1 VFIGD
6 PHQHIYGFRGAI
18 NILEELEGTTHTYS
32 LTQSFRFGP
41 EIASVAT
48 ILLAQLKKV
57 KTMINGCSLPS
68 TIYGNAVG
76 QVAVIARTNL
86 ELFNKAIEVC
96 LQESSMTRIAFVGG
110 INGYGLD
117 LVEDIYKLFSGNK
130 RAIYKNKFI
139 SRFSSFATLKQYA
152 QHSDDPELMG
162 KIKLVEQHHNNIPS
176 RIAALR
182 SKCYNDSDLAEIVFS
197 TAHKAKGLE
206 FETVRILDDFIVNGM
221 VTETEIG
228 YHGWTIVVRDEDG
241 FVPVDEKNLLYVAAT
256 RAKKALLMSR
266 TLVNVLKKAGEQF
279 LQVGPLPETEGH
291 FTCESCK
298 QKYVYSAES
307 LVKVEQQQ
315 IILSTGSVF
324 QARGLLC
331 SNCSIRIA
339 PCWKGL
345 CTVAHPCHQYCE
357 II

>member
-130 RAIYKNKFI
+130 RV
-139 SRFSSFATLKQYA
+139 
-152 QHSDDPELMG
+152 
-162 KIKLVEQHHNNIPS
+162 KL
-176 RIAALR
+176 
-182 SKCYNDSDLAEIVFS
+182 
-197 TAHKAKGLE
+197 
-206 FETVRILDDFIVNGM
+206 TV
-221 VTETEIG
+221 
-228 YHGWTIVVRDEDG
+228 H
-241 FVPVDEKNLLYVAAT
+241 
-256 RAKKALLMSR
+256 
-266 TLVNVLKKAGEQF
+266 
-279 LQVGPLPETEGH
+279 
-291 FTCESCK
+291 
-298 QKYVYSAES
+298 
-307 LVKVEQQQ
+307 
-315 IILSTGSVF
+315 
-324 QARGLLC
+324 
-331 SNCSIRIA
+331 
-339 PCWKGL
+339 
-345 CTVAHPCHQYCE
+345 
-357 II
+357 